1 MTLYRTMQDNTSRRD
16 ISFRGMSRS
25 TADHLPM
32 SEAMFHVLV
41 TLADEEQHGYSIMKT
56 VAERTDGRVQLG
68 TGTLYGI
75 IKRLLADG
83 LIVELR
89 RRGGDD
95 TDRRRRMYGL
105 TPFGREVA
113 KAEAERL
120 SGLVAAARAA
130 SLITRRA

>member
-1 MTLYRTMQDNTSRRD
+1 
-16 ISFRGMSRS
+16 
-25 TADHLPM
+25 M

-41 TLADEEQHGYSIMKT
+41 ALADQEQHGYSIMKT
-56 VAERTDGRVQLG
+56 VAERTGGRVQLG

-95 TDRRRRMYGL
+95 TDRRRRLYGL

-120 SGLVAAARAA
+120 HGLVAAARAA
-130 SLITRRA
+130 SLIARRV

>member
-1 MTLYRTMQDNTSRRD
+1 
-16 ISFRGMSRS
+16 MSRS
-25 TADHLPM
+25 PTDHLPM

-89 RRGGDD
+89 RRGGED
-95 TDRRRRMYGL
+95 TDRRRRLYSL

-120 SGLVAAARAA
+120 NGLVAAARAA

>member
-1 MTLYRTMQDNTSRRD
+1 
-16 ISFRGMSRS
+16 
-25 TADHLPM
+25 M

-56 VAERTDGRVQLG
+56 VAERTEGRVQLS

-83 LIVELR
+83 LIVEIR

-105 TPFGREVA
+105 TPFGRDVA

-120 SGLVAAARAA
+120 HGLVAAARAA